1 MYFSIKFRRYSLLI
15 QIKCSCKHEADR
27 LDLKDRAIMV
37 YNTLF
42 MSFRDLSVFY
52 STAYGS

>member
-27 LDLKDRAIMV
+27 PDLKDRAIMV